1 MRKEDVSQKTVIFSN
16 KTNVNTFKEYE
27 GLKVQFSFFE
37 CGDVL
42 TTSVGVADDDNIG
55 GFLDAWRE

>member
-16 KTNVNTFKEYE
+16 KTNVNTVKEYE
-27 GLKVQFSFFE
+27 DLKLQFSFFE

-42 TTSVGVADDDNIG
+42 TMSVGVADDDNIG

>member
-1 MRKEDVSQKTVIFSN
+1 MRKEDGTQKTVIFSS

-27 GLKVQFSFFE
+27 ELKLSFSCFR
-37 CGDVL
+37 CSDVL

>member
-27 GLKVQFSFFE
+27 DLKLQFSFFE

-42 TTSVGVADDDNIG
+42 TMSVGVADDDNIG